1 MSEANVNPYN
11 SGDATRQAHRQHQ
24 KQKVNSTNEHANAL
38 SISTGRTVHARSN
51 VLRMLMRICSRGHA
65 WRDAAEIPVLEIL
78 AKWKASVNHYA
89 SDQMFKKVALEE
101 VSHIHW
107 LPFNILVRTNR

>member
-38 SISTGRTVHARSN
+38 SISTGRTVHRPRAVPSFPS
-51 VLRMLMRICSRGHA
+51 LGTLCM
-65 WRDAAEIPVLEIL
+65 
-78 AKWKASVNHYA
+78 
-89 SDQMFKKVALEE
+89 
-101 VSHIHW
+101 
-107 LPFNILVRTNR
+107 